1 MTTSQDQQRARSFI
15 QNFFA
20 LFVAVVIIG
29 IAAYVLIFREVA
41 PAEPPLVSNPFVV
54 TDPVPAP
61 QPILSDRIIF
71 YDSFEDT
78 AIQWE
83 LAPLGQARYE
93 GGALVLQ
100 DNHYEGASFA
110 RPHLEL
116 DDFITEV
123 YTRWMSGAFGG
134 DYGLRFRLNG
144 DGDYYAFYISNDGR
158 YTVGKQIDGDW
169 FEVVSD
175 FTPAI
180 ERSGG
185 VNLLRVE
192 ALDDQLRFFIN
203 GQYLV
208 DVTTDLQTVGDL
220 ELVTIRPSGTEWLE
234 VAFDNLLV
242 AQHPGR
248 SRTAETNAETLPTNE
263 ELAPTPSNP

>member
-1 MTTSQDQQRARSFI
+1 MTTTSDSQQQQRARTI
-15 QNFFA
+15 VQNVFA
-20 LFVAVVIIG
+20 LLIAVVIIG
-29 IAAYVLIFREVA
+29 VAAYLLIFRDRTPEESPV
-41 PAEPPLVSNPFVV
+41 LSNPFVV
-54 TDPVPAP
+54 TDPMPAP

-71 YDSFEDT
+71 YDSFEDKS
-78 AIQWE
+78 IQWD
-83 LAPLGQARYE
+83 LAPLGQAEYD

-100 DNHYEGASFA
+100 DNHYEGVGSA
-110 RPHLEL
+110 RPHLEM
-116 DDFITEV
+116 DDFVMEV
-123 YTRWMSGAFGG
+123 YTRWLSGAFGG
-134 DYGLRFRLNG
+134 DYGVRFRLNG
-144 DGDYYAFYISNDGR
+144 NGDYYAFYISNDGR
-158 YTVGKQIDGDW
+158 YVVGKMIDGDW

-208 DVTTDLQTVGDL
+208 DVTTELQGAGDV
-220 ELVTIRPSGTEWLE
+220 ELITIRPDGTEWLE

-242 AQHPGR
+242 AQHPER
-248 SRTAETNAETLPTNE
+248 ARTAESGTSDLPTAA
-263 ELAPTPSNP
+263 ELTATP